1 LIVRGARQVGKTSFI
16 LNALAE
22 LKQYPQLKLNLLY
35 PSSINLDGMEY
46 FGRDFFGQA
55 ETGEEFIKNIELE
68 IGAPKNLGYPV
79 LVFIDEADRYPKSL
93 EAIQTLATQSD
104 KIKFIFTGSNL
115 ENIKVINAATGR
127 KKYFDL
133 FPIMFKE
140 FLEAQTNS
148 KFSTYLDQISLDH
161 LEITEYLHHQLTEQ
175 LNTYLRLGGMPKI
188 LDTYLD
194 PNLDTK
200 QIPNIIKDLAV
211 SIEENIKTVLDNKS
225 MLYEYEDVLRK
236 IANLSMNTL
245 KFTQLQV
252 QHAGRSEAK
261 KLINKTVGARV
272 AHKIRLLESE
282 KDLSKYIIFDC
293 GIANY
298 LLSGSDL
305 LKTKINEKNLAI
317 LYETFVGSQL
327 ITQLVTRDDLF
338 YWKSGNRAEVEF
350 LLRSPFIGIDVKSNK
365 GNLKSLNSLAIVE
378 ENLSCIV
385 KISNEMPKIDFDHM
399 AFLPNFDKKRKIPL
413 LTIPH
418 YLTHKLID
426 ITHEL

>member
-1 LIVRGARQVGKTSFI
+1 
-16 LNALAE
+16 
-22 LKQYPQLKLNLLY
+22 
-35 PSSINLDGMEY
+35 M
-46 FGRDFFGQA
+46 
-55 ETGEEFIKNIELE
+55 
-68 IGAPKNLGYPV
+68 
-79 LVFIDEADRYPKSL
+79 
-93 EAIQTLATQSD
+93 
-104 KIKFIFTGSNL
+104 
-115 ENIKVINAATGR
+115 
-127 KKYFDL
+127 
-133 FPIMFKE
+133 
-140 FLEAQTNS
+140 
-148 KFSTYLDQISLDH
+148 
-161 LEITEYLHHQLTEQ
+161 